1 MRSGSN
7 PGDYTNII
15 FISNA
20 DRGRD
25 ETESSEVRIQKRATR
40 RKAEK
45 EDPSSHLLIPQG
57 FLSRLIW
64 V

>member
-25 ETESSEVRIQKRATR
+25 ETERSEVRIQKRAAR
-40 RKAEK
+40 WKAEK
-45 EDPSSHLLIPQG
+45 EDPQ
-57 FLSRLIW
+57 
-64 V
+64 